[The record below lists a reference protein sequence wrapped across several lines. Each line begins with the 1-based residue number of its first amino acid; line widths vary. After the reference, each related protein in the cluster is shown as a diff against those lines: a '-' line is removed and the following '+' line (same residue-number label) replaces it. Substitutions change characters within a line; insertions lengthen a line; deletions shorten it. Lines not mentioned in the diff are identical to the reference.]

1 MSVKGLPLPGI
12 EGLER
17 TAGELDTAAFY
28 GAYVGDGRYLTN
40 ITLEDPLI
48 VSNIQVLTS
57 IKGSSGIPYTVDQLA
72 SGGIADLLPK
82 TQLGASEIV
91 VQDGGLNNVITLSNM
106 FVGTTIYSN
115 IVTEGQIQFGPYSVY
130 YESSNLIFSKNGSI
144 YMILSDD

>member
-1 MSVKGLPLPGI
+1 MSARDLPGMK
-12 EGLER
+12 R
-17 TAGELDTAAFY
+17 TAGESDTAATY
-28 GAYVGDGRYLTN
+28 GAYEGDGRYLTN
-40 ITLEDPLI
+40 ITLEDPLV